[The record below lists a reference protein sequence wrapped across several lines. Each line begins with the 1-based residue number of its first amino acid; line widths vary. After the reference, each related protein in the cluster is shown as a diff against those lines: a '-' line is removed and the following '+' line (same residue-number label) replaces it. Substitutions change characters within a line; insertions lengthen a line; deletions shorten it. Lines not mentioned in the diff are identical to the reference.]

1 VVDFEQC
8 TEDKEWTQ
16 ASDNDYTPGAV
27 CQSNFVLTD
36 SYTVQKTPSGNL
48 RASTDTLEKFKEVD
62 GTTVKPF
69 SSYLKAIATSEY
81 HPNDKVDQ
89 AMETFINKYSKLAV
103 SVKKGTK
110 EMKKVP

>member
-1 VVDFEQC
+1 M
-8 TEDKEWTQ
+8 
-16 ASDNDYTPGAV
+16 PGAV
-27 CQSNFVLTD
+27 CQSNFVPTD

-48 RASTDTLEKFKEVD
+48 RASTDTLEKFKEAD
-62 GTTVKPF
+62 GDKVSF
-69 SSYLKAIATSEY
+69 ASYLKAIATSEY